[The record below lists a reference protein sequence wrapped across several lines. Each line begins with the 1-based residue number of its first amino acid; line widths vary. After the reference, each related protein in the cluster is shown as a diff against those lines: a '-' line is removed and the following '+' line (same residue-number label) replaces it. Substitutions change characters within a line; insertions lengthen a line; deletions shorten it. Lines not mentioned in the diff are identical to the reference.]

1 MTDTDRI
8 AALEREVAEL
18 KAYIRQLQ
26 QADTLPVWATAR
38 KAPGTP
44 APTSGIGNS
53 FVTCPMC
60 ASHGP
65 YWHNCLPA
73 PLNNGGTS

>member
-26 QADTLPVWATAR
+26 WAGSLPVWATAR
-38 KAPGTP
+38 KAPGTA

-65 YWHNCLPA
+65 YWHNCSPA
-73 PLNNGGTS
+73 PLNTGGIS

>member
-18 KAYIRQLQ
+18 RSEFRQLLGL
-26 QADTLPVWATAR
+26 ATLPVWATAR
-38 KAPGTP
+38 KAPGTA

-60 ASHGP
+60 GTHEP
-65 YWHNCLPA
+65 YWHNCSPA

>member
-8 AALEREVAEL
+8 TDLEREVAEL
-18 KAYIRQLQ
+18 RGYIRQLQ
-26 QADTLPVWATAR
+26 QAGTLPVWATAR
-38 KAPGTP
+38 KTPGTA

-60 ASHGP
+60 GTHGP
-65 YWHNCLPA
+65 FSRWHNCV
-73 PLNNGGTS
+73 PLNTGGTS